1 MYNFK
6 EKKIHFNAL
15 RNSEAAFHDLSLLKE
30 KNPAHERLETFSRDP
45 QRYSDDILYAVLDC
59 ASREEIRSF
68 RRKQNQKADETS
80 GSGSNQ
86 TPIINSTNPKDKK
99 TIVIA
104 GDGKLLKEGK
114 EKKKVS
120 KKAMSTRKLT
130 GTTSSTRKSK

>member
-15 RNSEAAFHDLSLLKE
+15 RNSEAASHDLSLLKE
-30 KNPAHERLETFSRDP
+30 KNPVHERLETFSRDP

-59 ASREEIRSF
+59 ASREEIRSY
-68 RRKQNQKADETS
+68 RRKQNQKADKTS
-80 GSGSNQ
+80 GSDSNQ
-86 TPIINSTNPKDKK
+86 APIINSTNPKDKK
-99 TIVIA
+99 AIVIS
-104 GDGKLLKEGK
+104 GEGNSLIEGK

-120 KKAMSTRKLT
+120 QKAMNTRKLT